1 MVLAR
6 RRADIEWRGTL
17 DEGEGGFTVGD
28 WMLGELPVSWIE
40 RTSRIEGSTS
50 PEELM
55 AASHASCY
63 AMALSLVLEQRG
75 TPSERLH
82 VSAECTLD
90 TVGESFKITTMELE
104 VRGKIPN
111 LDDDGLREAAKRAEE
126 ICPVSNALRGNVEI
140 TVDAIL
146 EKE

>member
-1 MVLAR
+1 MILAQ
-6 RRADIEWRGTL
+6 RRADVEWRGTL
-17 DEGEGGFTVGD
+17 DGGEGSFTVGD
-28 WMLGELPVSWIE
+28 WMLGELPVTWAE
-40 RTSRIEGSTS
+40 RTSSGENSTS

-90 TVGESFKITTMELE
+90 TVDESFKITTMELE

>member
-17 DEGEGGFTVGD
+17 DEGEGSFTVGD
-28 WMLGELPVSWIE
+28 WMIGELPVSWIE
-40 RTSRIEGSTS
+40 RTSRIENSTS

-63 AMALSLVLEQRG
+63 AMALSLVLEERG

-90 TVGESFKITTMELE
+90 TVDESFKITKMELE
-104 VRGKIPN
+104 VRDKIPN
-111 LDDDGLREAAKRAEE
+111 LDDDGLREATKRAEE

-140 TVDAIL
+140 TVDTTL
-146 EKE
+146 EYE